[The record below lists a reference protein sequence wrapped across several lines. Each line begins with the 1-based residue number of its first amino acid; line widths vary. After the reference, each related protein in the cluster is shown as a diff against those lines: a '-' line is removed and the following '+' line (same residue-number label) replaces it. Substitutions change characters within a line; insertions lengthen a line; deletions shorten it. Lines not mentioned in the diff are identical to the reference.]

1 MELRVQQGNIAET
14 DADLI
19 VVNLFAG
26 VTAPGGATGAVDR
39 ALNGAI
45 SQLIAQG
52 DFSGEAET
60 TALLYARANG
70 GAAADET
77 TDQSGLTASRVLLV
91 GLGSSQQFGI
101 AQIRRAAAVAAQA
114 AAN

>member
-1 MELRVQQGNIAET
+1 MELQVEQGNIAES
-14 DADLI
+14 DVDLI

-26 VTAPGGATGAVDR
+26 VTAPGGATGAIDR

-45 SQLIAQG
+45 SRLIAQG

-70 GAAADET
+70 GEAGDEPL
-77 TDQSGLTASRVLLV
+77 SRAGL
-91 GLGSSQQFGI
+91 
-101 AQIRRAAAVAAQA
+101 RRRGC
-114 AAN
+114 